1 MRPRVRTVLIF
12 LLTVGLLAFFFRKAD
27 PAKVWAE
34 TRRAD
39 PVLLAYAVVLTGLT
53 YAMRAWR
60 WQMLLAPIGPTRFMV
75 AFETTVIGFAANSLI
90 PGRVGEVLRPYLL
103 ARRESL
109 NAMSAFA
116 TIILERALDLVT
128 VLLLFAVF
136 VFGVGPGVIS
146 GDPAQLAL
154 VKLGGGIAAASAVA
168 GLIVLFALAGHP
180 ERLGR
185 MALRVERMLPARLA
199 GVVARFVET
208 FAQGLAVMRDPAR
221 LATTLA
227 LSFPMWMSIA
237 AGIWLTSR
245 AFHITF
251 PYTGSFLVMT
261 VLVVG
266 VAAPTPGGVGGF
278 HAAYQFAVTAFF
290 AAPVDRAV
298 GAAIVLHAV
307 SFVPV
312 TLLGLL
318 FMTREGLTFGSARRI
333 AREGGRGGGGTG
345 GTGGAGGTASV
356 RVPVGAP
363 VPPDESSDVRL
374 TRGLEKGAR

>member
-12 LLTVGLLAFFFRKAD
+12 LLTIGLLAFFFRKAD

-39 PVLLAYAVVLTGLT
+39 PFLLAYAVIVTALT
-53 YAMRAWR
+53 YAVRAWR
-60 WQMLLAPIGPTRFMV
+60 WQMLLAPIGPTRFAV

-109 NAMSAFA
+109 NATSAFA
-116 TIILERALDLVT
+116 TIILERVLDLVT

-168 GLIVLFALAGHP
+168 GLVVLFALGGHP

-185 MALRVERMLPARLA
+185 MALGVERLLPARLA

-208 FAQGLAVMRDPAR
+208 FAQGLAVMRDPVR
-221 LATTLA
+221 LVTALA

-237 AGIWLTSR
+237 AGIWLTSQ

-278 HAAYQFAVTAFF
+278 HAAYQFAVTQFF
-290 AAPVDRAV
+290 AASTDRAI
-298 GAAIVLHAV
+298 GAAIVLHAA

-333 AREGGRGGGGTG
+333 AKEGGTG
-345 GTGGAGGTASV
+345 ATGTGATGDTGARSTMGAS
-356 RVPVGAP
+356 P
-363 VPPDESSDVRL
+363 ESDARL
-374 TRGLEKGAR
+374 TRGAEKGAR